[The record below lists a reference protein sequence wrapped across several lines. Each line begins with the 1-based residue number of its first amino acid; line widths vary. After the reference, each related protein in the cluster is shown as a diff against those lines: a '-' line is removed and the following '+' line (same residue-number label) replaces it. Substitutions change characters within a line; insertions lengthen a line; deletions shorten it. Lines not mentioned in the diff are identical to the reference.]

1 MEGTR
6 SEVIL
11 KLIEGENIDL
21 LILRSQ
27 KESRMERL
35 LAGESNDEI
44 IRAMPCSIFLVKQ
57 EHCALDEDHE
67 IKHKQAEGG
76 DINIALKTTH
86 Q

>member
-1 MEGTR
+1 MKEFIMEGTR
-6 SEVIL
+6 FEVVL

-35 LAGESNDEI
+35 LVGESNDEI

-57 EHCALDEDHE
+57 ELYALD
-67 IKHKQAEGG
+67 
-76 DINIALKTTH
+76 
-86 Q
+86 